1 MQVKKQ
7 HTERGIAFLAD
18 ELKVIDTAEA
28 SDRIFFVSAREA
40 LASRINQ
47 ERGTP
52 TPSECCYIVLYTDA
66 VLLGSID
73 YNRFTFIFLSS
84 AGGLLQEGFQGR
96 LFDFCNFERK
106 FQECISQ
113 SAVQTKFAQHTTNG
127 KIIVGDLRTIM
138 DDIAT
143 TAQTKR

>member
-18 ELKVIDTAEA
+18 ELKVIDAAEA

-52 TPSECCYIVLYTDA
+52 TPSECRYIVLYTDA
-66 VLLGSID
+66 VLFDCIDLKCLHGRKSDVVVWLLGSQ
-73 YNRFTFIFLSS
+73 LC
-84 AGGLLQEGFQGR
+84 
-96 LFDFCNFERK
+96 FDE
-106 FQECISQ
+106 
-113 SAVQTKFAQHTTNG
+113 
-127 KIIVGDLRTIM
+127 
-138 DDIAT
+138 
-143 TAQTKR
+143 